1 MNLPRFDSARVL
13 TIGDAMLDRYWH
25 GATSRISAEA
35 PVPVVDVGVN
45 YSSSKAA
52 IGGFTKSL
60 AKELASR
67 NITVNSIAPGFI
79 SSDMTDALTDDQKS
93 EILNQIP
100 VQKFGDP
107 KNIAELAVFLAS
119 EKGQYIT
126 GQTISVDGG
135 LYMI

>member
-1 MNLPRFDSARVL
+1 MEESVLEMILPTLVHSICKGNA
-13 TIGDAMLDRYWH
+13 
-25 GATSRISAEA
+25 SEA
-35 PVPVVDVGVN
+35 L
-45 YSSSKAA
+45 A
-52 IGGFTKSL
+52 KSL

-79 SSDMTDALTDDQKS
+79 SSDMTDILTDDQKS

-100 VQKFGDP
+100 IQKFGDP
-107 KNIAELAVFLAS
+107 KNIADLAVFLAS

>member
-1 MNLPRFDSARVL
+1 
-13 TIGDAMLDRYWH
+13 
-25 GATSRISAEA
+25 
-35 PVPVVDVGVN
+35 
-45 YSSSKAA
+45 
-52 IGGFTKSL
+52 
-60 AKELASR
+60 
-67 NITVNSIAPGFI
+67 
-79 SSDMTDALTDDQKS
+79 MTDALTDDQKS

-100 VQKFGDP
+100 IQKFGDP